1 MSATRAEPAWG
12 EDPHVSLWYIYGKK
26 RDEICL
32 SVNRKANYLQPKQGK
47 PSHHKR
53 TLEILACFAMTCR
66 SSSSKQYHGWNPSTD
81 RINWLVQLK
90 METKVKYQGVTDET
104 WRRSEEKNMW
114 LKLMNEWL
122 AQTTIRDHWAKKLMI
137 VTVVV
142 VVFKSKHGGDV

>member
-1 MSATRAEPAWG
+1 
-12 EDPHVSLWYIYGKK
+12 
-26 RDEICL
+26 
-32 SVNRKANYLQPKQGK
+32 
-47 PSHHKR
+47 
-53 TLEILACFAMTCR
+53 
-66 SSSSKQYHGWNPSTD
+66 
-81 RINWLVQLK
+81 